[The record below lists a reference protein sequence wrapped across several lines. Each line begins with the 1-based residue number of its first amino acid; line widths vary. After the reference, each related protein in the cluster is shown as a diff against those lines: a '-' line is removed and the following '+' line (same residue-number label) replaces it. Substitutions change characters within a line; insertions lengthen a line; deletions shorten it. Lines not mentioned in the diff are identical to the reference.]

1 MKSLLEEDPSE
12 LMGLEEE
19 NDPMETIGAD
29 DEEDDPRELMGLGE
43 EEDEEDESFDC
54 GP

>member
-19 NDPMETIGAD
+19 NDPMEAIGSRTRKRN
-29 DEEDDPRELMGLGE
+29 P
-43 EEDEEDESFDC
+43 ES
-54 GP
+54 